1 MSRGGFGRNGFSG
14 IWIIIIILLLF
25 FFDSDDTSL

>member
-1 MSRGGFGRNGFSG
+1 MRFGHGFNV

-25 FFDSDDTSL
+25 FFVDETTNTI